1 MSVINDDDDLTTDA
15 VPSAPRADP
24 ENDTEITEVYIPK
37 PKTGRRARTSKT
49 KTKQIPNTGRSSSY
63 YY

>member
-1 MSVINDDDDLTTDA
+1 MSIVNDDDDLTTDA

-24 ENDTEITEVYIPK
+24 ENNNENDVYVPK

-49 KTKQIPNTGRSSSY
+49 KTKQIPNTGRWSCY
-63 YY
+63 